1 LGGGV
6 NNNMV
11 FTTNASERMRI
22 DSSGNVGIGT
32 SSPTAKLQLLQSSTT
47 AYGFISNTPTVG
59 LTAGDFVNMA
69 YFANNRGGSNNDGL
83 RIVNVR
89 DSTGSGIGNWE
100 TESYRI
106 RRSVDQ
112 SDGSSGVQEEIV
124 FGANILA
131 FTTSSTERARIT
143 SGGDVLVTGGGG
155 LGYGTGSGGAVT
167 QATSKTTA
175 VTLNKPTGQITM
187 NNEAL
192 GAGVVA
198 IFTLNNSIIS
208 ATDCLLVNQS
218 SAGGTISGYA
228 ITPLT
233 CSSGSATIR
242 VTNISGGSLS
252 EAVVINFSV
261 IKAATT

>member
-1 LGGGV
+1 
-6 NNNMV
+6 
-11 FTTNASERMRI
+11 MRI
-22 DSSGNVGIGT
+22 DASGNVGIGT
-32 SSPTAKLQLLQSSTT
+32 STPSVKLDVVVDASVNPVMRIRNTNASGFSGAQIFDNAGSLVAHFGYGGSSSTLSSRM
-47 AYGFISNTPTVG
+47 YVG
-59 LTAGDFVNMA
+59 TIA
-69 YFANNRGGSNNDGL
+69 S
-83 RIVNVR
+83 
-89 DSTGSGIGNWE
+89 
-100 TESYRI
+100 
-106 RRSVDQ
+106 Q
-112 SDGSSGVQEEIV
+112 SLV
-124 FGANILA
+124 
-131 FTTSSTERARIT
+131 FTTSDTERARIDS
-143 SGGDVLVTGGGG
+143 SGNVLVTGGGG
-155 LGYGTGSGGAVT
+155 LGYGAGSGGAVT

-187 NNEAL
+187 NNAAL
-192 GAGVVA
+192 GAAAVA